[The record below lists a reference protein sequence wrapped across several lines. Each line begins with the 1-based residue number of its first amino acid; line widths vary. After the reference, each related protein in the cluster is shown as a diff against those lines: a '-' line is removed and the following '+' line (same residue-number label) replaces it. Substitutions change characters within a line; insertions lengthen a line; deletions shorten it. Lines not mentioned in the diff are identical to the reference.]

1 MTIQITIIGLGQI
14 GASIGLAIGAHGEKM
29 FRLGHDRDPSVA
41 RQAQKM
47 GAVDKVSYNLPSSV
61 EKADVVVLAL
71 PINEVYEVLPS
82 IAQDLKD
89 GVVVLDTSPVRRPLC
104 DWVSTVLSEKKHYV
118 GFTPAIN
125 ALFLHN
131 AENGVEA
138 ADAEL
143 FKRGMFAI
151 TAPEGTD
158 AAAVKLA
165 ADLADI
171 VGAVTLFADLVEV
184 DSYMASSHLTPQLLA
199 SAMVNIT
206 IDKPGW
212 EEARKYAG
220 KGYAQIT
227 NAILNI
233 DPPLGISEA
242 VVANKDNVIR
252 IVDELIHELQ
262 QMREDIDEERTEKLQ
277 DRLEQARRL
286 RETWWKQRQSA
297 DWSVPI
303 TPSIDVTSG
312 GMLKRMLG
320 FRDKKIPSRDKEEED

>member
-220 KGYAQIT
+220 KG
-227 NAILNI
+227 
-233 DPPLGISEA
+233 
-242 VVANKDNVIR
+242 
-252 IVDELIHELQ
+252 LQ